1 MSHDQTVR
9 RQNGSIPMMPEPE
22 VRPEARPVPK
32 RRTFTSKYKLRI
44 LAESSQKPGEIGAL
58 LRREG
63 LYSSNLTEWRRE
75 RAAGE
80 LKAGVVKARG
90 RKAAPEAQEMA
101 RLRSENERLRRRL
114 EQAELLIDAPKKL
127 ALALEN
133 ALTDRSGS
141 SS

>member
-1 MSHDQTVR
+1 
-9 RQNGSIPMMPEPE
+9 MMPEPE

-114 EQAELLIDAPKKL
+114 EQAELLIDAQKKL

-141 SS
+141 

>member
-1 MSHDQTVR
+1 M
-9 RQNGSIPMMPEPE
+9 
-22 VRPEARPVPK
+22 
-32 RRTFTSKYKLRI
+32 
-44 LAESSQKPGEIGAL
+44 

-80 LKAGVVKARG
+80 RKAGVVKARG

-114 EQAELLIDAPKKL
+114 EQAELLIDAQKKL

-141 SS
+141 

>member
-1 MSHDQTVR
+1 
-9 RQNGSIPMMPEPE
+9 MMPEPE

-114 EQAELLIDAPKKL
+114 EQAELLIDAQKKL

>member
-44 LAESSQKPGEIGAL
+44 LAEAESSQKPGEIGAL

-114 EQAELLIDAPKKL
+114 EQAELLIDAQKKL

-141 SS
+141 

>member
-1 MSHDQTVR
+1 
-9 RQNGSIPMMPEPE
+9 MMPEPE

-80 LKAGVVKARG
+80 RKAGVVKARG

-114 EQAELLIDAPKKL
+114 EQAELLIDAQKKL

-141 SS
+141 